1 MQSILLRQE
10 IVQVVFSAL
19 SGAHTLWY
27 FTLGLLITDEK
38 LVIILKVIELSDNNA
53 LGQIHELIANK
64 SSVPLSS
71 IEKENVISALKD
83 AESGRI
89 PSRGGLFPDYL

>member
-1 MQSILLRQE
+1 MHLFNPLHH
-10 IVQVVFSAL
+10 FL
-19 SGAHTLWY
+19 N
-27 FTLGLLITDEK
+27 FTKNHFMKITDKK
-38 LVIILKVIELSDNNA
+38 LAIILKVIELSDHNA
-53 LGQIHELIANK
+53 LGQIHELIATK